1 MTMPFLKILV
11 SAVWV
16 SCGLC
21 QPWNSDWPQFRGNN
35 SDGFGTGAPPV
46 EFGPGKN
53 ELWSTPLQPGHS
65 SPCIAGQRIFVT
77 TYDKE
82 LLALGVICLSRNNG
96 EVLWEKTIEIEK
108 PEKGHP
114 SFNPASSSPCCD
126 GERVIAYFG
135 SYGLVCF
142 DVNGKR
148 LWEKRL
154 PLARSFAGNA
164 TSPIISGDKLIL
176 YRGNYVDHYLLCL
189 DKNTGDELWRVPQA
203 ERFTGE
209 MACTACPVMAGHRLI
224 CHTARSVQAFDVNN
238 GELLWIAKCAT
249 TATST
254 PVLVGDEVI
263 VAAWNKLGE
272 PDLRPPFP
280 GFDDLIKE
288 HDHDRDL
295 LIGKKEFPR
304 LWIFHRPEGGE
315 APQNG
320 ATVSFSHADK
330 NGNGKLERIE
340 WTRTTKELEAFR
352 AGYESHGVLAI
363 PINSRGLVSA
373 TQVRTLTTRGV
384 PEVPSPVSDG
394 KYIYLVKNG
403 GQLTCLD
410 AASGETVYRKRT
422 RGTGTHYASPLIAG
436 GNLYTFAGNGRVS
449 VLELGESPHI
459 VALNEMKEEV
469 YATPAV
475 VDGVI
480 FLRTHSAL
488 YAFAKENR

>member
-1 MTMPFLKILV
+1 MTMSLLKIVV
-11 SAVWV
+11 SAVLV

-21 QPWNSDWPQFRGNN
+21 QPLDAGWPQFRGNN
-35 SDGFGTGAPPV
+35 SDGMGTGAPPV
-46 EFGPGKN
+46 AFGPGKN

-65 SPCIAGQRIFVT
+65 SPCISGQRIFVT
-77 TYDKE
+77 TYDQGS
-82 LLALGVICLSRNNG
+82 LALGVICLSRDNG
-96 EVLWEKTIEIEK
+96 EVLWKKTNETEKL
-108 PEKGHP
+108 EKGHP

-126 GERVIAYFG
+126 DERVIAYFG

-142 DVNGKR
+142 DLDGKR

-154 PLARSFAGNA
+154 PLAKSYAGNA

-189 DKNTGDELWRVPQA
+189 DKKTGDELWRVPQA
-203 ERFTGE
+203 EQFTGE
-209 MACTACPVMAGHRLI
+209 MACTACPVMVGDKLI
-224 CHTARSVQAFDVNN
+224 CHSARSVQAFDVNN
-238 GELLWIAKCAT
+238 GKLLWIAKCAT

-280 GFDDLIKE
+280 SFDDLIKE
-288 HDHDRDL
+288 HDQGSDL
-295 LIGKKEFPR
+295 LVDKKEFPK
-304 LWIFHRPEGGE
+304 LWIFHRPEGAE

-320 ATVSFSHADK
+320 APVSFSHADK
-330 NGNGKLERIE
+330 NGNGKIERHE
-340 WTRTTKELEAFR
+340 WTRAVEELEAFR
-352 AGYESHGVLAI
+352 AGYKSHGVLAI
-363 PINSRGLVSA
+363 PINSKGLVSA
-373 TQVRTLTTRGV
+373 NQVRTLSTKGI

-403 GQLTCLD
+403 GLLTCLD
-410 AASGETVYRKRT
+410 VAAGETVYHKRT

-449 VLELGESPHI
+449 VMELGESPRI
-459 VALNEMKEEV
+459 VAVNEMEEGV
-469 YATPAV
+469 YATPAI

-480 FLRTHSAL
+480 YLRTHSAL
-488 YAFAKENR
+488 HAFAKEDR